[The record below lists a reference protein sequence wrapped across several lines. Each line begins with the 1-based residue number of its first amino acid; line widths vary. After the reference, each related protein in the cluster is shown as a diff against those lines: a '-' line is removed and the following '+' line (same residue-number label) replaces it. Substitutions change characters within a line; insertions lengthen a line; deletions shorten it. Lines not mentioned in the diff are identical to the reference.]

1 MLHKLHR
8 LTACLISLYILFH
21 LLNHLTA
28 LAGIQAHIDYMR
40 AYRVWYR
47 FPPVETLL
55 LACVLF
61 QAGSGL
67 YFVWAR
73 RGLRH
78 GFFDH
83 AQAYSGLYLAFFL
96 LFHLSAVLYGRW
108 EQGVDTNFYFAAAG
122 LHLGN
127 YFLFFMPYYFLSIVA
142 YFTHIGCALRWL
154 LQTRLGARGSD
165 RLAGGL
171 MAAGALL
178 SGIII
183 ATFSGAWYPVAIP
196 ATYQFTGLVR

>member
-8 LTACLISLYILFH
+8 LSASLISLYILFH

-40 AYRVWYR
+40 AYRLLYR

-61 QAGSGL
+61 QTGSGL

-73 RGLRH
+73 RGRRQ

-83 AQAYSGLYLAFFL
+83 AQAWSGLYLAFFL

-108 EQGVDTNFYFAAAG
+108 GQGVDTNFYFAAAG
-122 LHLGN
+122 LNLGN

-142 YFTHIGCALRWL
+142 YFTHIGCGLRWL
-154 LQTRLGARGSD
+154 LQTRLGPRGCD
-165 RLAGGL
+165 RLAGGM
-171 MAAGALL
+171 MAVGALL

-183 ATFSGAWYPVAIP
+183 ATFSGAWYLVSIP
-196 ATYQFTGLVR
+196 SAYQFAGLAR